1 MAQEKQK
8 MTIKKFEEM
17 LEKKYDGEFKTGKI
31 YKVENSVI
39 GALFG
44 GSMRQK
50 TWDYFLHG
58 SKSGKIAT
66 YYRDDRYG
74 ILYS

>member
-1 MAQEKQK
+1 MAQDKIK
-8 MTIKKFEEM
+8 ISIKKFEEM
-17 LEKKYDGEFKTGKI
+17 LEKKHKREFKTGQI

-39 GALFG
+39 GRLGG

-58 SKSGKIAT
+58 NKSGKVAS

-74 ILYS
+74 ITY